1 MSESLA
7 YQQAMRWLRRREYSC
22 VELSVRLS
30 QKGFADAD
38 INTVIGSLIQE
49 GCLDEVRFVSQLVHT
64 MQSKLKGPVWLDYE
78 LTQHQ
83 LSHIDT
89 EPILK
94 EYGVDWILQAKKLL
108 EKKKLSIANRAAC
121 YQCLRNKGYS
131 DSIINVV
138 IDDLKHLG
146 DIYENR

>member
-1 MSESLA
+1 MSDLLA

-38 INTVIGSLIQE
+38 INTVIGNLIQE
-49 GCLDEVRFVSQLVHT
+49 GCLDEIRFVSQLVQT

-78 LTQHQ
+78 LKQHQ
-83 LSHIDT
+83 LSHIDIK
-89 EPILK
+89 PILK
-94 EYGVDWILQAKKLL
+94 EYGINWPQQAKKLL
-108 EKKKLSIANRAAC
+108 EKKKLSVDNKATC
-121 YQCLRNKGYS
+121 YQCLRNKGYN
-131 DSIINVV
+131 DSIINAV
-138 IDDLKHLG
+138 IDDLKHSG